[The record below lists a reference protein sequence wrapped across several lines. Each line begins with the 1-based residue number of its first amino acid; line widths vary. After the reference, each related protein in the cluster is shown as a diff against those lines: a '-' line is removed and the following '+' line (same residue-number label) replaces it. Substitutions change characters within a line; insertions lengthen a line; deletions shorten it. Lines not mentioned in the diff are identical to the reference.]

1 MPRGVANAG
10 FAVRFSFASVFFDCV
25 SRDSELKYRKRIEI
39 WKRKSETT
47 FDSQISAFVIIFS
60 LLSLTEIIMLE
71 AAAWSFSAVVV
82 LT

>member
-1 MPRGVANAG
+1 MRDS
-10 FAVRFSFASVFFDCV
+10 RFVFHSPPFFFDCV